1 MSENEKNNGKLVAQL
16 RQEIATLKSII
27 YKMPGNIF
35 WKNLEGELLG
45 CNLNMA
51 RALNLISPEDVI
63 GKRASDY
70 VPMEVLTEALNN
82 DAKVIAT
89 KKEMSVEE
97 NGINEEGNPA
107 VYVSKKSPFYDEKGN
122 IIGLI
127 GISVDI
133 TYQKKIEEKLRIAQQ
148 KAEAANQAK
157 SQFLAM
163 ISHEIRIPLTSLLG
177 FTGFLQEESLT
188 LEEQKTYLGHITYS
202 GHYLLDLV
210 NRLLDYSKLEAE
222 KTELRLTSINFKE
235 LISDVRA
242 MLTGMASAK
251 DLPIYLNYQAD
262 VPENFM
268 ADARAMQQI
277 LVNLVGNA
285 VKYTQFGCITIQ
297 VSCLEKT
304 YEMATLEISVQD
316 TGIGIPEAKLR
327 DIFKEFYQV
336 DDIYTRKTSVAGTG
350 LGLAIVRKLV
360 KLVGGKIDVKSKPDV
375 GSTFT
380 LTLSLPR
387 VADSLLSSA
396 KIAVK
401 DKALLTSL
409 PDALTVLLVEDDML
423 VQFVHQKMLTNL
435 GCRVDAA
442 ENSRKA
448 LSMLKNDYKIIFVD
462 IGLPDF
468 NGFDLMKVMRQQ
480 YKLSVPIIALTG
492 FFTEEEKERCLA
504 SGADAVLVKPVS
516 QALLKDVLTK
526 YIN

>member
-1 MSENEKNNGKLVAQL
+1 
-16 RQEIATLKSII
+16 
-27 YKMPGNIF
+27 
-35 WKNLEGELLG
+35 
-45 CNLNMA
+45 
-51 RALNLISPEDVI
+51 
-63 GKRASDY
+63 
-70 VPMEVLTEALNN
+70 
-82 DAKVIAT
+82 
-89 KKEMSVEE
+89 
-97 NGINEEGNPA
+97 
-107 VYVSKKSPFYDEKGN
+107 
-122 IIGLI
+122 
-127 GISVDI
+127 
-133 TYQKKIEEKLRIAQQ
+133 
-148 KAEAANQAK
+148 
-157 SQFLAM
+157 
-163 ISHEIRIPLTSLLG
+163 
-177 FTGFLQEESLT
+177 
-188 LEEQKTYLGHITYS
+188 
-202 GHYLLDLV
+202 
-210 NRLLDYSKLEAE
+210 
-222 KTELRLTSINFKE
+222 
-235 LISDVRA
+235 
-242 MLTGMASAK
+242 
-251 DLPIYLNYQAD
+251 
-262 VPENFM
+262 
-268 ADARAMQQI
+268 
-277 LVNLVGNA
+277 
-285 VKYTQFGCITIQ
+285 
-297 VSCLEKT
+297 
-304 YEMATLEISVQD
+304 MATLEVSVQD
-316 TGIGIPEAKLR
+316 TGIGIPETKLR

-401 DKALLTSL
+401 DKALITSL
-409 PDALTVLLVEDDML
+409 PDALAVLLVEDDML

-448 LSMLKNDYKIIFVD
+448 LSMLNNDYKIIFVD

-516 QALLKDVLTK
+516 QSLLKDVLTK